1 MFSYLSKLLKS
12 FFKYSP
18 KKKKSK
24 SASKPKKA
32 THKKPLKKVTKK
44 PHKKVIKKVV
54 KKVVKKVHKKKVHKK
69 KVHKKMKGGHDF
81 SSIGNLGKTVNSIH
95 NKVPRK

>member
-1 MFSYLSKLLKS
+1 MFSYLSKLLKG

-54 KKVVKKVHKKKVHKK
+54 KKVHKK

-81 SSIGNLGKTVNSIH
+81 SSIGHLGKTVNKINH
-95 NKVPRK
+95 NVPRK